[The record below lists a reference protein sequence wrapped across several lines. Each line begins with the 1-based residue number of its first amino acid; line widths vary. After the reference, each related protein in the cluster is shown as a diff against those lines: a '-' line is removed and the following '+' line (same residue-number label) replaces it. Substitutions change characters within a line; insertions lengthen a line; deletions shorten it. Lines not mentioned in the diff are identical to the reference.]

1 MPENLMAYCAVADD
15 SDETVDSEISA
26 HSEHSA
32 DETEHVQSTKGP
44 RGAVGFTLLQ
54 SIPWLFGY

>member
-1 MPENLMAYCAVADD
+1 MAYCAVADD